1 MSTFSRIR
9 FRNLLVAPICL
20 IALAA
25 GCTVNQQ
32 KEVSHYREVLD
43 GKNPPPVSDEYEGK
57 PLSLEEALLL
67 ANRRNETLSLQ
78 GELYVQALIAKQR
91 AFAAFLPTITLAPAV
106 TYTQKP
112 SSSSAFTQKQFV
124 TDVPVV
130 GSANLFNGF
139 QDIAALKGAGFT
151 VEQRKWQL
159 LDMQQTIFLDVAQ
172 TYYSVLSNERSVL
185 VLTNSVLVQHANVEN
200 MQAQQRVGVAR
211 PLDVAQAEAQEAS
224 TRAQLVS
231 AQQNVENA
239 RIMLAYLID
248 APVDRAV
255 LVDRLDVPK
264 PLISEAQALATA
276 RIARQD
282 LISTREGVESARQAV
297 TSALGQ
303 YYPSVSLQLDY
314 FLHKE
319 SIPTVSEWSGFL
331 DVSLPLFDSGI
342 IYANVRQAWSNLRS
356 ARLTELSTLR
366 QADEQVRTG
375 IENVVASEATVKEL
389 ITEVSAAHDAY
400 YQAQQ
405 SYNAGLATYLD
416 ELTALNQ
423 LLTAQL
429 SLASEEFSYKVFY
442 LDLLRAMGVL
452 LRPEQIVPATM
463 PTSQPSGIEVTT
475 PTPNKAAQNQEIL
488 PGGGQS
494 TEPTTQPGGEQT
506 TQPSTEQGALPSP
519 EQSTQPETQPASETN
534 QQRTTQP

>member
-1 MSTFSRIR
+1 MSILSRIR

-20 IALAA
+20 IALAT

-43 GKNPPPVSDEYEGK
+43 GKNPPPVSEEFDGK

-67 ANRRNETLSLQ
+67 ANRRNETLALQ

-91 AFAAFLPTITLAPAV
+91 AFAAFLPTITLAP
-106 TYTQKP
+106 TISYTQKP
-112 SSSSAFTQKQFV
+112 ASNTAYVQKPFI

-130 GSANLFNGF
+130 GSGNLFNGF
-139 QDIAALKGAGFT
+139 QDAAALTGAGFT

-224 TRAQLVS
+224 TRAQLVG
-231 AQQNVENA
+231 AQQNVQNA

-248 APVDRAV
+248 APVDKAV
-255 LVDRLDVPK
+255 LVDRLDVPN

-276 RIARQD
+276 RVSRQD

-319 SIPTVSEWSGFL
+319 SIPTLSEWTGLL

-366 QADEQVRTG
+366 QADQQVRTG

-389 ITEVSAAHDAY
+389 ITEVAAAHDAY

-429 SLASEEFSYKVFY
+429 SLASEEFSYKVYY

-452 LRPEQIVPATM
+452 LRPEHIVPATM
-463 PTSQPSGIEVTT
+463 PSSQPSGIEVTT
-475 PTPNKAAQNQEIL
+475 PTPNKAAQNQEIS
-488 PGGGQS
+488 PGGGPS
-494 TEPTTQPGGEQT
+494 NEPTTQPGAEPT
-506 TQPSTEQGALPSP
+506 TQPSPEPGAQPSA
-519 EQSTQPETQPASETN
+519 QPETQPTGEPN
-534 QQRTTQP
+534 PQRTTQP